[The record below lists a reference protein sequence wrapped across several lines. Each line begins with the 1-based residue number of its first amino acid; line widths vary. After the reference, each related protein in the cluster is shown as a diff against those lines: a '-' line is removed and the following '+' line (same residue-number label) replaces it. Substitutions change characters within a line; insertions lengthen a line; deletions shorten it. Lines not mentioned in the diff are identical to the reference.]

1 MKKRR
6 ELALL
11 SLLCILGGV
20 GLSSIYHHKPE
31 NEKVIDKSI
40 QIGLSVDSFII
51 ERWQRERDI
60 FVSTAKE
67 LGAEV
72 NVQNA
77 NGDIK
82 EQVEQIEYLISKKVD
97 VIVVIPIDSEAVT
110 EVIKKARKEGIR
122 IISYDRLVRKANVDL
137 YISIDN
143 KKVGELMAQ
152 NLIQHIGNRG
162 EVLMVCGPLNDY
174 NVVQLN
180 EGFETKIGTTNIN
193 IIDKLYTEKW
203 LPEKA
208 FISTAQKLQ
217 RITTLDGIM
226 CGNDG
231 VAGQVIK
238 ALAEKRLA
246 GKVYVVGQD
255 ADLEACQRIVEGTQT
270 MTVYKPVNEL
280 AKEAAQYAVILANG
294 GVIDIEDKFFD
305 GEYEVPYRE
314 LQPIAVTKQNMDEVI
329 IKGGFHIKEDVYLNM
344 PIS

>member
-1 MKKRR
+1 MKKQRS
-6 ELALL
+6 LAVILL
-11 SLLCILGGV
+11 ICILGGV
-20 GLSSIYHHKPE
+20 GVNSIQSYKE
-31 NEKVIDKSI
+31 VDKDVADTSV

-82 EQVEQIEYLISKKVD
+82 EQIAQIEYLISKKMD

-110 EVIKKARKEGIR
+110 EVIKKARREGIKV
-122 IISYDRLVRKANVDL
+122 ISYDRLVRNANVDL

-143 KKVGELMAQ
+143 KKVGELMGES
-152 NLIQHIGNRG
+152 LIQQIGLTG
-162 EVLMVCGPLNDY
+162 DILMVCGPLNDY
-174 NVVQLN
+174 NVIQLN
-180 EGFETKIGTTNIN
+180 EGFENKIEDTNIK
-193 IIDKLYTEKW
+193 IIDKLYTEEW

-208 FISTAQKLQ
+208 FVATAQKLQ
-217 RITTLDGIM
+217 MVMKLDGIM

-255 ADLEACQRIVEGTQT
+255 ADLEACQRVVEGTQT

-280 AKEAAQYAVILANG
+280 AKEAAQYAFALGRGERLEVK
-294 GVIDIEDKFFD
+294 DSFFD
-305 GEYEVPYRE
+305 GEYDIPYKE
-314 LQPIAVTKQNMDEVI
+314 LDPIAVTKENMDEVI
-329 IKGGFHIKEDVYLNM
+329 IKGGFHVKEDVYLNM
-344 PIS
+344 PAA